1 MAVESDYTLSL
12 PKAAS
17 PHSTNPGHSAPAQL
31 QTLGLSLTISHMSL
45 DAPQL
50 EQVAADLRAIT
61 ADLHSSILEGR
72 LTGSDLILGCR
83 RVLNLWVNAGGS
95 SLDDPVIGFTGI
107 ESQSDHVLGGSQV
120 SVGRDVDRLRFKP
133 GSIAEQQ
140 EVEEIGR
147 FFNASFKRIVEELVE
162 HLNGS

>member
-1 MAVESDYTLSL
+1 
-12 PKAAS
+12 
-17 PHSTNPGHSAPAQL
+17 
-31 QTLGLSLTISHMSL
+31 MSI

-50 EQVAADLRAIT
+50 EQVAADLRVVT
-61 ADLHSSILEGR
+61 ANLRRRIIEDR
-72 LTGSDLILGCR
+72 LTGADLILGCR
-83 RVLNLWVNAGGS
+83 QVLNLWVNGGGS

-120 SVGRDVDRLRFKP
+120 RVGRDIDRVRFEP
-133 GSIAEQQ
+133 GSIAEEQ

-147 FFNASFKRIVEELVE
+147 YFDESFKRSVEELAD